1 MDVVILAGGKSTRME
16 DVLPKPIVS
25 VRGKPVLFYQ
35 IEYFK
40 DKVNNIIISV
50 GHRHQE
56 IIDFVNSH
64 YHNNNIKFCIENEPL
79 GTAGGIKKALLMSDS
94 DKVIV
99 LNCDDITDINIS
111 DLEKLNENHV
121 CVAHPML
128 PFGLIKESL
137 IEVSAAPPGTWQHSV
152 SLPIEKCLTS
162 KSLNTLNL
170 KRGFT
175 LILIL

>member
-56 IIDFVNSH
+56 IIDFVNFH

-99 LNCDDITDINIS
+99 LNCDDITDININ

-128 PFGLIKESL
+128 PFGLIKEKL
-137 IEVSAAPPGTWQHSV
+137 KE
-152 SLPIEKCLTS
+152 
-162 KSLNTLNL
+162 LNKLL
-170 KRGFT
+170 K
-175 LILIL
+175 